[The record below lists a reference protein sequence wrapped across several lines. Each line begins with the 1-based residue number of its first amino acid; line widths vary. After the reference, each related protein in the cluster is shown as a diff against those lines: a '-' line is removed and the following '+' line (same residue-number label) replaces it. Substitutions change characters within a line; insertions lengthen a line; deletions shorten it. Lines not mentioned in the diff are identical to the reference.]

1 MRSVVWPFLCG
12 LVIVCLC
19 VFAWGVWGVVWV
31 WCEGVCECV
40 YVCLLGVSG
49 VFLWVCCEVVSEC
62 VCECGCIVCA
72 WGVFV
77 AVCAL

>member
-1 MRSVVWPFLCG
+1 MR
-12 LVIVCLC
+12 LC
-19 VFAWGVWGVVWV
+19 VFAWGVRGVVWV
-31 WCEGVCECV
+31 WCEVVCECV
-40 YVCLLGVSG
+40 CVCLHGVSG

-77 AVCAL
+77 AVCALWV